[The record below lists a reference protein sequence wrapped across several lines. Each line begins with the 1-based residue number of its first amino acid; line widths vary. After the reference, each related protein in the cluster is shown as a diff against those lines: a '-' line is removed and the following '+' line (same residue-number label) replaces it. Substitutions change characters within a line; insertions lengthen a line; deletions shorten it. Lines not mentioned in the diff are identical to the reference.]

1 MELWYNYP
9 YKHLLR
15 VINMTIGQRIR
26 ELRKKQGI
34 SLTELANRAGVA
46 KSYISSVERDIQL
59 NPSIQFLNK
68 VSTSLHVSVDKLI
81 HDSSESDS
89 SISIDSE
96 WLDLAK
102 EAAESGISKEQFKQ
116 FLEFQKWQRSNQ

>member
-1 MELWYNYP
+1 
-9 YKHLLR
+9 
-15 VINMTIGQRIR
+15 MTIGQRIR

-68 VSTSLHVSVDKLI
+68 IAASLHVSVDKLI

-89 SISIDSE
+89 SISIDNE